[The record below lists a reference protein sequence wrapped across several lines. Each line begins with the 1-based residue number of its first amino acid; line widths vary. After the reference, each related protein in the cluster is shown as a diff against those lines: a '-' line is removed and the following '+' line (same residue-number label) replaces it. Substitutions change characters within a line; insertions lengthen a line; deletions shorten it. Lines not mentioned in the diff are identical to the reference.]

1 MLIQLQIENVAVIE
15 KANIDFSNGFNVLT
29 GETGAGK
36 SIIIDSINA
45 VTGEKTSKDII
56 RTGAQK
62 AKISAVFGE
71 FEAETSSAIS
81 ELGCE
86 ISEDGMLMLSRELS
100 AEGRSTFRINGAIV
114 PMAVVRQIAPLLIN
128 IHGQHDSQ
136 QLFSPSKHIRFIDG
150 FASLEKYLS
159 EYETVYKEMT
169 DVKNKLESLTTDTEL
184 KERKIELLSFQI
196 DEISAADLHA
206 GEEDE
211 LLNRRDMI
219 KNAGELA
226 QNVSSAYRILNG
238 DDRSDGALSLV
249 REAAYAISQISE
261 FDSDFSELSERANN
275 IVYELED
282 IFSEIRTADGR
293 FDFDENELD
302 SIEER
307 LDLIFRLKQKY
318 GGSVEDILLKLDALQ
333 TELDQITFGDQIKEE
348 LVQKHKQLLQK
359 ASDLAQELSQ
369 KRADAAKLLCNQIEN
384 ELKFLDMPNVK
395 FAVEQNRVELKCDG
409 FDQIEFLISAN
420 SGEPPKPL
428 SKIASGGELSRIM
441 LAIKTVLTDGDLTGT
456 LIFDEIDTGVSGKTA
471 RKIGEKI
478 RDISKNKQV
487 LCVTHLAQIASLAD
501 THLYIEKKQLDEKT
515 FTSVRELTYEEKI
528 FEVARIMGGEVVTEA
543 TKNAAKELFS
553 Y

>member
-15 KANIDFSNGFNVLT
+15 KANIDFSEGFNVLT

-71 FEAETSSAIS
+71 FEAKTAAAIS

-100 AEGRSTFRINGAIV
+100 VEGRSTFRINGAIV
-114 PMAVVRQIAPLLIN
+114 PMSVVRQIAPLLIN

-136 QLFSPSKHIRFIDG
+136 QLFSPSKHVKFIDG
-150 FASLEKYLS
+150 FASLNEMVR
-159 EYETVYKEMT
+159 EYESVYKDMT
-169 DVKNKLESLTTDTEL
+169 AVKARLASLTTDNEL

-196 DEISAADLHA
+196 DEIAAAELHN

-226 QNVSSAYRILNG
+226 DSVSSAYNILNG

-249 REAAYAISQISE
+249 REAAYAISQVSE
-261 FDSDFSELSERANN
+261 FDSEFSELSERANN

-282 IFSEIRTADGR
+282 IFSEIRAADGR

-333 TELDQITFGDQIKEE
+333 NELDQITFGDQIKEE
-348 LVQKHKQLLQK
+348 LEQKYKLLVQKATEMAEK
-359 ASDLAQELSQ
+359 LSK
-369 KRADAAKLLCNQIEN
+369 KRAEAAKLLCKQIES
-384 ELKFLDMPNVK
+384 ELAFLDMPNVK
-395 FAVEQNRVELKCDG
+395 FAVEQNKVELKSDG
-409 FDQIEFLISAN
+409 CDQIEFLISAN
-420 SGEPPKPL
+420 SGEMPKSI

-478 RDISKNKQV
+478 RNISNNKQV

-501 THLYIEKKQLDEKT
+501 SHLYIEKKQTGGKT
-515 FTSVRELTYEEKI
+515 YTSVRVLGTEERI
-528 FEVARIMGGEVVTEA
+528 DEVARIMGGEMVTEA
-543 TKNAAKELFS
+543 TKNAARELFS